1 MEAAKQSDALDDC
14 NAALALDKRCVAA
27 YALRSKLNP
36 PRDLLSKDFN
46 SEEGGVEHT
55 SKVVLK
61 AEVLASAARDAL
73 AAFLI
78 GGSSDL
84 SYAAAAEEA
93 ARESCRIGARQI
105 FEDRRSVTG
114 PNKAKEIL
122 EKVRKD
128 KDSGDIEDSFPR
140 AWLVQSF
147 FAGYESYR
155 TAFGLESM
163 TPEDEIIDEEG
174 DMSEVIKSH
183 YHELKLQAEY
193 KASSMQHTNSND
205 DSSSSSSSSAVD
217 IDEEVKS
224 SKLKLPLPPAHLT
237 DGEHSLDSI
246 GYWVLRGLVGRL
258 EGTQEPG
265 PEELSVLQAS
275 EEKKNAAGHVEM
287 LGSWLREAEK
297 MWADLCAE
305 EGSDDVTDSES
316 STTDQEEMI
325 EEKAGENGKID
336 KEYMSMLGRLGLLE
350 DEESDRIVGFKT
362 GLRMG
367 GRGSAQIELPAPDLT
382 KQQYITVSH
391 TSFCTDIVSDFDN
404 ETIDYELTSCGAY
417 TVSAGA
423 ALTATPFPSSGDRSS
438 DTTATR
444 SATPPS
450 SPPCPAFKWCLELL
464 LLPDVSALTGVTFSP
479 SGTVLDVKPL
489 VPASP
494 EEERAVKEA
503 EKKEE
508 ELEIL
513 SAKAAEKNSGAKNY
527 SWTRQQVEKEE
538 EEDDEGWEDCD
549 DDDEEENADD
559 DGEWE
564 DCDNEDEVDEVDC
577 ENEEEEEEEGAEEK
591 EIADLRKN
599 IRGVKMGWCA
609 DKALPKDKPKDK
621 PNDKAAPAP
630 AKKIPPAPVPVTVPV
645 VKSFDPQ
652 AKVDSAKGADVPA
665 PMTTS
670 IDTTITA
677 PVSATED
684 PLTVSVTASATA
696 SPALQEPSASVVTAL
711 GSDVAPAATATAAAV
726 TVTDADADAAI
737 SSKAA
742 PLSRSLHACLLSVC
756 SSIAYLSGDALGA
769 VKCLRASIQENITA
783 GTCSFSCSHL
793 SIYHVSLPSI
803 HYHAIHLF
811 ITDAIIQIF
820 ISSSTLSGMLLCHR
834 ILLLRFMSIPTTFT
848 L

>member
-1 MEAAKQSDALDDC
+1 MHVSSYLCYVILICRAEYHVEASQPSDALDDC

-36 PRDLLSKDFN
+36 PGDVLSKDLN
-46 SEEGGVEHT
+46 SEEKGVEHP
-55 SKVVLK
+55 SKAVLK
-61 AEVLASAARDAL
+61 AEMLASAARDAL

-93 ARESCRIGARQI
+93 ARESCRISARQI

-114 PNKAKEIL
+114 PKKAKEIL
-122 EKVRKD
+122 EKVKND
-128 KDSGDIEDSFPR
+128 KESCNIEDSFPR

-155 TAFGLESM
+155 TAFGLENM

-174 DMSEVIKSH
+174 DMSEVMKSH
-183 YHELKLQAEY
+183 YHDLQVEAEY
-193 KASSMQHTNSND
+193 KASCAQHIVNNG
-205 DSSSSSSSSAVD
+205 DSSSSTTAVD

-237 DGEHSLDSI
+237 DGEHSLDPL

-287 LGSWLREAEK
+287 LGSWVREAEK
-297 MWADLCAE
+297 MWADLCVE
-305 EGSDDVTDSES
+305 EGSENGTDSES
-316 STTDQEEMI
+316 STTDQEEMT
-325 EEKAGENGKID
+325 EERAGENDKVD

-350 DEESDRIVGFKT
+350 DEESDRIVGFKS

-367 GRGSAQIELPAPDLT
+367 GRGSAQTALPAPDLA

-391 TSFCTDIVSDFDN
+391 TTSSTDITSDFDN
-404 ETIDYELTSCGAY
+404 EKVDFDLISCGAY
-417 TVSAGA
+417 TVCAGT
-423 ALTATPFPSSGDRSS
+423 ALKATPFPSSGGSSS

-464 LLPDVSALTGVTFSP
+464 LLPDVSALTGVTFAP

-508 ELEIL
+508 EAETLR
-513 SAKAAEKNSGAKNY
+513 AKAAEKNPGAKNY
-527 SWTRQQVEKEE
+527 SWTRQEVEKEE

-549 DDDEEENADD
+549 DDEEEDADGD

-564 DCDNEDEVDEVDC
+564 DCDDEDDGDGD
-577 ENEEEEEEEGAEEK
+577 EEEEEEEGAEEK

-609 DKALPKDKPKDK
+609 DKALSKDKPKEK
-621 PNDKAAPAP
+621 SKDKAAPAP
-630 AKKIPPAPVPVTVPV
+630 AKKTPPAPVPVAATVPV
-645 VKSFDPQ
+645 VNSSDPQ
-652 AKVDSAKGADVPA
+652 SLVDSAKTSDVPVTV
-665 PMTTS
+665 TTS
-670 IDTTITA
+670 VDTTITA
-677 PVSATED
+677 PMSVTED
-684 PLTVSVTASATA
+684 PVTVPVSVSTAA
-696 SPALQEPSASVVTAL
+696 SPAPQEPSASVVNAL
-711 GSDVAPAATATAAAV
+711 GGDVAPAAATAAAL
-726 TVTDADADAAI
+726 TDAHAAP
-737 SSKAA
+737 SKAA

-783 GTCSFSCSHL
+783 GKCSCLSNHL
-793 SIYHVSLPSI
+793 CIYIPSS
-803 HYHAIHLF
+803 YL
-811 ITDAIIQIF
+811 
-820 ISSSTLSGMLLCHR
+820 STVTR
-834 ILLLRFMSIPTTFT
+834 FT
-848 L
+848 LL